1 MYTLTAVFIVAG
13 QQAQR
18 TARSTLSDARAGR
31 HRSVATKQRRRVCR
45 PHARFSA
52 LGELEEGG
60 HGKHAGCA
68 REKEAQG
75 ERRCSS
81 LSLSRL
87 DLCGSTQPKQLS
99 TTRARSCDAALE
111 TTGDQIGM
119 RFAHMRTKARPI
131 CRDDLQQG
139 LVRGGASLQL
149 HDGGNRPQLVVGL
162 RSCL

>member
-1 MYTLTAVFIVAG
+1 MDAVTAGFIVAG

-31 HRSVATKQRRRVCR
+31 HCSVATKQRRRVCR

-52 LGELEEGG
+52 LGELKEGG
-60 HGKHAGCA
+60 HGQEKKTRRIIKRA
-68 REKEAQG
+68 RG

-81 LSLSRL
+81 FSLSCRGCKSSVQLQNSSRL
-87 DLCGSTQPKQLS
+87 ELGLAGS
-99 TTRARSCDAALE
+99 R
-111 TTGDQIGM
+111 IGM
-119 RFAHMRTKARPI
+119 RFAHMRTKAQPI
-131 CRDDLQQG
+131 WRDDLQQG